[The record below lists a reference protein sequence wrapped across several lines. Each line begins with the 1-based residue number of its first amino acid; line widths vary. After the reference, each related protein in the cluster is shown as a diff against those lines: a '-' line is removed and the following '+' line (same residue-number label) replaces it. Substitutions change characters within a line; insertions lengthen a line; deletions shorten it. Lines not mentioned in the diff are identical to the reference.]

1 MVQPIL
7 TAHCARCHDGEGD
20 ARPRLAETPEETFTE
35 AYFAL
40 KPYVRWYE
48 WGGESI
54 SVITTRPGEMP
65 SDLSPLVS
73 ILDDANHVPAVA
85 LADAERRALYL
96 WLDGN
101 AAFYGAYSQAEQL
114 AQFRGQNIPP
124 PVLQ

>member
-1 MVQPIL
+1 MIQPIL
-7 TAHCARCHDGEGD
+7 TAHCSRCHDGSGV
-20 ARPRLAETPEETFTE
+20 AAPRLADAPHETFTE
-35 AYFAL
+35 AYVAL
-40 KPYVRWYE
+40 RPFVRWYE

-65 SDLSPLVS
+65 VDLSPLVS
-73 ILDDANHVPAVA
+73 ILQDRDHAPA
-85 LADAERRALYL
+85 LALSDVEWRTLYL

-114 AQFRGQNIPP
+114 AQFRGQSIPV